1 MAEKQKAGNQI
12 SEDVLLAFKLYNLAA
27 QTLVRALESGG
38 TTLEEVKASVDS
50 EEQKFF
56 NDIDARIA
64 KLKGN

>member
-1 MAEKQKAGNQI
+1 MAEKQI

-38 TTLEEVKASVDS
+38 TTLEEVKASVDT

-64 KLKGN
+64 KLKGD

>member
-1 MAEKQKAGNQI
+1 MAEKQKVEKQI
-12 SEDVLLAFKLYNLAA
+12 GEEVLLAFKLYNLAA

-38 TTLEEVKASVDS
+38 TTLDEVKASVDS